1 MDGHQRRQCVLN
13 ASVALKWH
21 MPQEPYA
28 QQAADL
34 FADWRNGDRDFIVP
48 DIFFAELANALAR
61 AVRRG
66 RFSPSEAEEVL
77 RDLLPMP
84 IQVQPTSPLIN

>member
-34 FADWRNGDRDFIVP
+34 FADWRNGDRDFMVP
-48 DIFFAELANALAR
+48 DIFFAELANALAGDRLAALTKHLRLHLCCVGR
-61 AVRRG
+61 A
-66 RFSPSEAEEVL
+66 
-77 RDLLPMP
+77 
-84 IQVQPTSPLIN
+84 